1 MNKLPITAFIA
12 SCNEAHLLEK
22 CLNALRFCKSIV
34 VFDLESSD
42 NTEEVAK
49 QFGCKVI
56 QHQRIPYI
64 ELIEPQFLEICQT
77 DWMMLLDPDEVLQI
91 GCEVFLQQEFSKL
104 DEDKNIGAINFPWQ
118 FYFKSHQLK
127 GTHWGG
133 NNSKAIL
140 IRKSAVEFNG
150 RVHSGISIKKEF
162 TSFNVK
168 RKENLFIAHYWMSS
182 YQTLF
187 EKHMRYFDGTG
198 EFQYHSGKRTNLLN
212 ILMAPVVGGLESFF
226 IKEGFRDGFVGLFLA
241 FFNSWLNTGLHL
253 TLYRYQKMKS

>member
-34 VFDLESSD
+34 V
-42 NTEEVAK
+42 
-49 QFGCKVI
+49 CKVI
-56 QHQRIPYI
+56 RHQKVAYMQI
-64 ELIEPQFLEICQT
+64 IEPQFKALSKTE
-77 DWMMLLDPDEVLQI
+77 WMLLLDPDEVLQI
-91 GCEVFLQQEFSKL
+91 GCEEFLQQEFSKL

-140 IRKSAVEFNG
+140 VRKSAVDFTG
-150 RVHSGISIKKEF
+150 RVHSGISIKREF

-168 RKENLFIAHYWMSS
+168 RKENLFIAHYWMNS

-187 EKHMRYFDGTG
+187 EKHVRYFEGTG
-198 EFQYHSGKRTNLLN
+198 EFQYHAGQRTNLLK
-212 ILMAPVVGGLESFF
+212 ILAAPMVGGFESFF
-226 IKEGFRDGFVGLFLA
+226 IKKGYRDGFVGLFLA
-241 FFNSWLNTGLHL
+241 LFNAWLNTGLHL
-253 TLYRYQKMKS
+253 TLYRFQKLKA